1 MQSNIYRFLR
11 ELCFYLGFISIIFS
25 IKNWSS
31 VNEITNV
38 FQRLEQQNLALFVGL
53 WAPTFFI
60 ISSIFDK
67 MVDKRK
73 NQGK

>member
-1 MQSNIYRFLR
+1 MTSNIYRFLR

-25 IKNWSS
+25 IKNWTDLSK
-31 VNEITNV
+31 ITDH
-38 FQRLEQQNLALFVGL
+38 FARLEQENLSLFVGL

-60 ISSIFDK
+60 VSSIFDK